1 MKILAIDSSA
11 VAGSVCL
18 YEDGEIK
25 AEYLTLDKRTHSE
38 TLLPLIDELKK
49 ETKLDLSTL
58 DAIAITGGP
67 GSYTG
72 LRIGGATAKGLG
84 LALDKPII
92 NVPTMEALAY
102 NVCDSDVLVCPMMDA
117 RRDRVFTGLYKFS
130 DGKVEVIKDQCVLT
144 IDELVSE
151 INEEVIFLGD
161 GVDAYREL
169 IDSKMDVA
177 HSFAADDLNYVKAS
191 SFVYLAK
198 DYFDEGQVMSADDFR
213 PDYLMLSQAE
223 RELKEKQKND

>member
-1 MKILAIDSSA
+1 MKILAIDSSS
-11 VAGSVCL
+11 VAGSVAL

-38 TLLPLIDELKK
+38 TLLPLMDKLKSDAS
-49 ETKLDLSTL
+49 LDLSSL

-84 LALDKPII
+84 LALSKPIV

-102 NVCDSDVLVCPMMDA
+102 NVVGSEVLVCPMMDA
-117 RRDRVFTGLYKFS
+117 RKNRVFTGLYKF
-130 DGKVEVIKDQCVLT
+130 DGEKIITIKDQCVLT
-144 IDELVSE
+144 IDELVE
-151 INEEVIFLGD
+151 GINEEVIFLGD
-161 GVDAYREL
+161 GVDAYRDLLNE
-169 IDSKMDVA
+169 KMSVA
-177 HSFAADDLNYVKAS
+177 HSFAGKDDNYVKAS
-191 SFVYLAK
+191 SFVFLAK
-198 DYFDEGQVMSADDFR
+198 TYFDKGKVESADEFA

>member
-1 MKILAIDSSA
+1 MKILAIDSSS
-11 VAGSVCL
+11 VAGSVAL

-38 TLLPLIDELKK
+38 TLLPLIDKLKS
-49 ETKLDLSTL
+49 ETGLDLSSL

-102 NVCDSDVLVCPMMDA
+102 NVVGSEVLVCPMMDA
-117 RRDRVFTGLYKFS
+117 RKNRVFTGLYKF
-130 DGKVEVIKDQCVLT
+130 DDEKTVTVKDQCVLT
-144 IDELVSE
+144 IDELVDE
-151 INEEVIFLGD
+151 IKEEVIFIGD
-161 GVDAYREL
+161 GVDAYRDLLDE
-169 IDSKMDVA
+169 KMSVA
-177 HSFAADDLNYVKAS
+177 HSFASEEDNYVKAS

-198 DYFDEGQVMSADDFR
+198 IYFDEGKVESADEFT

>member
-1 MKILAIDSSA
+1 MKILAIDSSSI
-11 VAGSVCL
+11 AGSVAL
-18 YEDGEIK
+18 YEDDEIK
-25 AEYLTLDKRTHSE
+25 YKDISHDKRTHSE
-38 TLLPLIDELKK
+38 TLLPMIDKLKS
-49 ETKLDLSTL
+49 ETNLDLSTI

-102 NVCDSDVLVCPMMDA
+102 NACESNILVCPMMDA
-117 RRDRVFTGLYKFS
+117 RRERVFTGLYKF
-130 DGKVEVIKDQCVLT
+130 DDKQIEVIKDQCVLT

-151 INEEVIFLGD
+151 IDEPVLFLGD
-161 GVDAYREL
+161 GVDAYREML
-169 IDSKMDVA
+169 DEKVKVE
-177 HSFAADDLNYVKAS
+177 HFFAAEEDNSVKAS
-191 SFVYLAK
+191 SFVKLAK
-198 DYFDEGQVMSADDFR
+198 EFFDEGKFESADEHK

>member
-1 MKILAIDSSA
+1 MKILAIDSSS
-11 VAGSVCL
+11 VAGSVAL

-38 TLLPLIDELKK
+38 TLLPLIDKLKS
-49 ETKLDLSTL
+49 ETGLDLSSL

-102 NVCDSDVLVCPMMDA
+102 NVVGSEVLVCPMMDA
-117 RRDRVFTGLYKFS
+117 RKNRVFTGLYKF
-130 DGKVEVIKDQCVLT
+130 DGEKIVTVKDQCVLA
-144 IDELVSE
+144 IDELVDE
-151 INEEVIFLGD
+151 IKEEVIFIGD
-161 GVDAYREL
+161 GVDAYRDLLDE
-169 IDSKMDVA
+169 KMSVA
-177 HSFAADDLNYVKAS
+177 HSFASEEDNYVKAS

-198 DYFDEGQVMSADDFR
+198 IYFDEGKVERADKFT

>member
-11 VAGSVCL
+11 VAGSVAL
-18 YEDGEIK
+18 YVDGEIK

-38 TLLPLIDELKK
+38 TLLPLIDELKS
-49 ETKLDLSTL
+49 ETNLDLSTL

-102 NVCDSDVLVCPMMDA
+102 NVCDADVLVCPMMDA

-130 DGKVEVIKDQCVLT
+130 DGKVEVVKEQCVLT
-144 IDELVSE
+144 IDELVDE
-151 INEEVIFLGD
+151 IDQEVIFLGD
-161 GVDAYREL
+161 GVDEYRNL
-169 IDSKMDVA
+169 WM
-177 HSFAADDLNYVKAS
+177 
-191 SFVYLAK
+191 
-198 DYFDEGQVMSADDFR
+198 R
-213 PDYLMLSQAE
+213 
-223 RELKEKQKND
+223 R

>member
-1 MKILAIDSSA
+1 MQE
-11 VAGSVCL
+11 GT
-18 YEDGEIK
+18 
-25 AEYLTLDKRTHSE
+25 EY
-38 TLLPLIDELKK
+38 
-49 ETKLDLSTL
+49 
-58 DAIAITGGP
+58 
-67 GSYTG
+67 
-72 LRIGGATAKGLG
+72 
-84 LALDKPII
+84 
-92 NVPTMEALAY
+92 
-102 NVCDSDVLVCPMMDA
+102 
-117 RRDRVFTGLYKFS
+117 
-130 DGKVEVIKDQCVLT
+130 QCVLT

-177 HSFAADDLNYVKAS
+177 HSFAADDSNYVKAS

-198 DYFDEGQVMSADDFR
+198 DYFDEGKVISADDFR

>member
-1 MKILAIDSSA
+1 MKILAIDSSS
-11 VAGSVCL
+11 VAGSVAL

-38 TLLPLIDELKK
+38 TLLPLIDKLKS
-49 ETKLDLSTL
+49 ETGLDLSSL

-92 NVPTMEALAY
+92 NIPTMEALAY
-102 NVCDSDVLVCPMMDA
+102 NVVGSEVLVCPMMDA
-117 RRDRVFTGLYKFS
+117 RKNRVFTGLYKF
-130 DGKVEVIKDQCVLT
+130 DGEKIVTVKDQCVLT
-144 IDELVSE
+144 IDELVDE
-151 INEEVIFLGD
+151 INEEVIFIGD
-161 GVDAYREL
+161 GVDAYRDLLDE
-169 IDSKMDVA
+169 KMSVA
-177 HSFAADDLNYVKAS
+177 HLFASEEDNYVKAS
-191 SFVYLAK
+191 SFVFLAK
-198 DYFDEGQVMSADDFR
+198 IYFDEGKITSAGKFA

>member
-11 VAGSVCL
+11 VAGSVAL
-18 YEDGEIK
+18 YVDGEIK

-38 TLLPLIDELKK
+38 TLLPLIDELKS
-49 ETKLDLSTL
+49 ETNLDLSTL

-102 NVCDSDVLVCPMMDA
+102 NVCDADVLVCPMMDA

-130 DGKVEVIKDQCVLT
+130 DGKVEVVKEQCVLT
-144 IDELVSE
+144 IDELVDE
-151 INEEVIFLGD
+151 IDQEVIFLGD
-161 GVDAYREL
+161 GVDEYRNLLDE
-169 IDSKMDVA
+169 KMSVT
-177 HSFAADDLNYVKAS
+177 HSFADEDDNHVKAS

-198 DYFDEGQVMSADDFR
+198 VYFDEGKVMSADDFR

>member
-1 MKILAIDSSA
+1 MKILAIDSSS

-25 AEYLTLDKRTHSE
+25 AEYITLDKRTHSE
-38 TLLPLIDELKK
+38 TLLPLIDKLKS
-49 ETKLDLSTL
+49 EANLDLSSI

-102 NVCDSDVLVCPMMDA
+102 NVVGADTLVCPMMDA
-117 RRDRVFTGLYKFS
+117 RKERVFTGLYKFN
-130 DGKVEVIKDQCVLT
+130 DGNVEVIKDQCVLT
-144 IDELVSE
+144 IDELVDE
-151 INEEVIFLGD
+151 IDEPVVFLGD
-161 GVDAYREL
+161 GVDAYKEML
-169 IDSKMDVA
+169 DEKVKVE
-177 HSFAADDLNYVKAS
+177 HSFAPDDSNYVKAS
-191 SFVYLAK
+191 SFVFLAK
-198 DYFDEGQVMSADDFR
+198 KYMDDGKIESARDHK

>member
-1 MKILAIDSSA
+1 MEILAIDSSS
-11 VAGSVCL
+11 VAGSVAL
-18 YEDGEIK
+18 YVDGEIK
-25 AEYLTLDKRTHSE
+25 SEYITLDKRTHSE

-49 ETKLDLSTL
+49 ETELDLSVL

-102 NVCDSDVLVCPMMDA
+102 NVSDSKVLVCPMMDA
-117 RRDRVFTGLYKFS
+117 RRDRVFTGLYKFN
-130 DGKVEVIKDQCVLT
+130 DGKVEVIKEQCVLT
-144 IDELVSE
+144 IDELVGE
-151 INEEVIFLGD
+151 INQEVIFLGD
-161 GVDAYREL
+161 GVDAYREML
-169 IDSKMDVA
+169 DEKMEVA
-177 HSFAADDLNYVKAS
+177 HSFAKEDDNYVKAS

-198 DYFDEGQVMSADDFR
+198 DYLGEGKVTSADDFR

>member
-1 MKILAIDSSA
+1 MKILAIDSSS
-11 VAGSVCL
+11 VAGSVAL
-18 YEDGEIK
+18 YENGEIK
-25 AEYLTLDKRTHSE
+25 SEYITLDKRTHSE
-38 TLLPLIDELKK
+38 TLLPLIDKLK
-49 ETKLDLSTL
+49 EEVDLDLDTI

-84 LALDKPII
+84 LALNKPII

-102 NVCDSDVLVCPMMDA
+102 NVVGSSVLVCPIMDA
-117 RRDRVFTGLYKFS
+117 RRERVFTGLYKF
-130 DGKVEVIKDQCVLT
+130 DGDRISTIKDQCVLT

-151 INEEVIFLGD
+151 IDEEVIFLGD
-161 GVDAYREL
+161 GVDAYRKTLDESL
-169 IDSKMDVA
+169 SVA
-177 HSFAADDLNYVKAS
+177 HSFGEDDDNYVKAS
-191 SFVYLAK
+191 SFVKLAK
-198 DYFDEGQVMSADDFR
+198 IFFDEGRVEGADEFA